1 MTQEKI
7 TLGQWRP
14 EDIHG
19 KTVEFC
25 ILTPESSVHGSG
37 QLDVSELSFH
47 PGLFHVAIDST
58 HQISP
63 GRYVSP
69 RTELSQKAMDCL
81 QKHPAKAAFH
91 FRLVS
96 IEIAPLPEEALFVLH
111 RMGIDTNAFD

>member
-37 QLDVSELSFH
+37 QLDVSELPFH
-47 PGLFHVAIDST
+47 PGLFYVAIDST
-58 HQISP
+58 HQVSP

-81 QKHPAKAAFH
+81 QKHPGKASFH

-96 IEIAPLPEEALFVLH
+96 IETAPLPEEALFVLH
-111 RMGIDTNAFD
+111 RMGIDTNAFH